1 MTRFPQIVEIAV
13 VCYFLVA
20 NLLYTLF
27 AYLGL
32 RGAVVVNKRR
42 VSNIALQDYLERDV
56 YRPVSILVPAYN
68 EESSIVGS
76 VRSFL
81 DLRFPEFEIIVVCDG
96 PTDGTLERLIAVYGL
111 VEDHRLWRRA
121 IETKPVRT
129 IFTSAE
135 HPNLVVV
142 DKANGGKAD
151 ALNVGLNLASYPI
164 VAAVDADSLLD
175 AEAVLRATRMFIEDD
190 TLVAVGGTVRALNGA
205 TIEGGRV
212 TEVKVP
218 GSWIERFQILEYAR
232 AFFAGRAGW
241 SHLDSLLI
249 ISGAFGLF
257 KRQAVLDVGGYS
269 TSTITEDMELIVRLH
284 KHFRKSRTPY
294 RIRFIPDPVCWTEV
308 PSDLATLKRQ
318 RNRWHRGL
326 IETLW
331 KHRDMLFNPRYGRL
345 GMVAVPYF
353 WLFEALAPV
362 IEVLGYAALVL
373 GLAFGVLPSSFALAF
388 VLLAVVYGVL
398 LSQIAMGIETFLLS
412 RYGRIQDRLLLLL
425 TAFLESFGYRQ
436 VLVFVAFKA
445 TFQVG
450 GKKGEWGAMK
460 RKGIPEET
468 RSLPVA
474 AVDLAG
480 GP

>member
-1 MTRFPQIVEIAV
+1 MKNLPLIIEIGAIS
-13 VCYFLVA
+13 YFFAA
-20 NLLYTLF
+20 NLLYSLF

-32 RGAVVVNKRR
+32 RSAVVLNKRR
-42 VSNIALQDYLERDV
+42 VSNIALQDYLERDI
-56 YRPVSILVPAYN
+56 YKPVSILVPAYN

-81 DLRFPEFEIIVVCDG
+81 DLRFPEFEVIVVCDG
-96 PTDGTLERLIAVYGL
+96 PTDGTLDQLIRAYGL
-111 VEDHRLWRRA
+111 VEDNRLWRRA
-121 IETKPVRT
+121 IDTKSVRQ
-129 IFTSAE
+129 IFSSTK

-142 DKANGGKAD
+142 DKENGGKAD
-151 ALNVGLNLASYPI
+151 ALNVGLNIASFPI

-175 AEAVLRATRMFIEDD
+175 AEAVLRATRMFVEDD

-205 TIEGGRV
+205 TIEAGRV
-212 TEVKVP
+212 TEVKLP
-218 GSWIERFQILEYAR
+218 RLWIERFQILEYAR

-269 TSTITEDMELIVRLH
+269 TDTITEDMELIVRLH
-284 KHFRKSRTPY
+284 KHFREAKKPY
-294 RIRFIPDPVCWTEV
+294 RVRFIPDPVCWTEV
-308 PSDLATLKRQ
+308 PSDFATLRKQ

-331 KHRDMLFNPRYGRL
+331 KHKNMMLNPRYGRL

-353 WLFEALAPV
+353 WIFEALAPV
-362 IEVLGYAALVL
+362 IEVLGYAALVV
-373 GLAFGVLPSSFALAF
+373 GLAFGVLPSSFALLF

-412 RYGRIQDRLLLLL
+412 RYGRLRDRLILLL
-425 TAFLESFGYRQ
+425 TAFLESLGYHQ
-436 VLVFVAFKA
+436 VLAFVAFRA

-450 GKKGEWGAMK
+450 RKKGEWGAMK
-460 RKGIPEET
+460 RKGIPAT
-468 RSLPVA
+468 PPPAPALPPPGLT
-474 AVDLAG
+474 D
-480 GP
+480 